1 MEEERKD
8 QPTNAGLS
16 LCFTALHVSCSA
28 GPLHHDGPKS
38 LKIWGKIN
46 RFPLVVPTIFITAVT
61 TAHTGYREG
70 RLLLWLPYPVVKS
83 FCNGLWEDLKN
94 NASAGLEYLNQSL
107 VEDSGESSRHQN
119 AGSNVDSEDCLCHF
133 RKTLEKNWQANSC
146 VTLRQRTYLYFCPCF
161 EIVVALS
168 LKIMNWWTRQ
178 RKCQGHTALSG
189 CTGLASHLS
198 PH

>member
-1 MEEERKD
+1 MEVERKD
-8 QPTNAGLS
+8 QPTKAGLS

-28 GPLHHDGPKS
+28 GPLHHDGLKS

-46 RFPLVVPTIFITAVT
+46 RFPLVVPIIFITAVT

-94 NASAGLEYLNQSL
+94 IASAGLEYLNQSL

-119 AGSNVDSEDCLCHF
+119 AGNNVDSEDCLCHF
-133 RKTLEKNWQANSC
+133 RKTLGNLTSKQLCYTAAKNLSI
-146 VTLRQRTYLYFCPCF
+146 F
-161 EIVVALS
+161 LS
-168 LKIMNWWTRQ
+168 LLWDCSCTEFKDNGLMNPAKEMPRAHSIEWLHWH
-178 RKCQGHTALSG
+178 C
-189 CTGLASHLS
+189 
-198 PH
+198 